1 QMLRWVRIKD
11 VGDTE
16 FLLEEQVDRFRFAD
30 ENARVLE
37 QDGQAATADPLL
49 LGITKASLSTE
60 SFISAASFQETTRVL
75 TEAAISGRIDYL
87 RGLKENV
94 IMGRLIPAGTGMDFY
109 RNVRIPD
116 DATAREMKVE
126 DIDDTQSYIDAVVAA
141 TNNRLLPSLE
151 AEGEVEGELDDYA
164 SEDSFDDS
172 ESMESLDSEFDE
184 SMNLMEEE
192 EPAFDDDID

>member
-1 QMLRWVRIKD
+1 
-11 VGDTE
+11 
-16 FLLEEQVDRFRFAD
+16 
-30 ENARVLE
+30 
-37 QDGQAATADPLL
+37 
-49 LGITKASLSTE
+49 
-60 SFISAASFQETTRVL
+60 
-75 TEAAISGRIDYL
+75 
-87 RGLKENV
+87 
-94 IMGRLIPAGTGMDFY
+94 MGRLIPAGTGMDFY